1 MRPLHVAAI
10 IATVLVVWTAVNQMR
25 RPAPRPDL
33 AATKPKPTK
42 VVYTPCTIERA
53 AFGGVEAAVLKIRK
67 GRKLHYVVLDLP
79 SRDDPVHYLPFM
91 YYQGRWLAQTYSDVP
106 LTALVGVYATVEDA
120 ELKAGRL
127 CPSN

>member
-10 IATVLVVWTAVNQMR
+10 IATVLVVWTAASMAR
-25 RPAPRPDL
+25 RPTPRADL
-33 AATKPKPTK
+33 TSKKPKPTK
-42 VVYTPCTIERA
+42 VVYTPCTIQRA

-67 GRKLHYVVLDLP
+67 GRKLHYVVMDLP
-79 SRDDPVHYLPFM
+79 GEDDPVHYLPFM
-91 YYQGRWLAQTYSDVP
+91 YYQGRWLYQAYGDVP
-106 LTALVGVYATVEDA
+106 LSALVGVYPTVEEA